1 MLELRFI
8 RFRTYGTYEGQI
20 IYMGEEARFKNIKES
35 ENAGI
40 VIIHQELTMIPELS
54 ITENIFLGNEIVKH
68 GLIDWEEARVRTIE
82 LMERV
87 GLHLNPNM
95 AIYYFRASATRD

>member
-1 MLELRFI
+1 
-8 RFRTYGTYEGQI
+8 
-20 IYMGEEARFKNIKES
+20 MGEEARFKNIKES